1 MHVTRAMLAITILA
15 ALAQAGCCFGMPA
28 GGTPPPPPPPSF
40 APPGA
45 PMPALPAAPVPSL
58 PPATGAI
65 VLWCSQAQGAACL
78 AATTALG
85 VAPVQA
91 GAIPQELLTAT
102 HDLEDDCADPDLA
115 GMLARLA
122 PAMGVA
128 PSNWHDNSGTLG
140 EAQYVSDVYSGGGCT
155 NCCWSETEPPIKV
168 QVAPSPAGLRYL
180 VRVWERGEI
189 PD

>member
-1 MHVTRAMLAITILA
+1 MMPATRAMLAITTLA
-15 ALAQAGCCFGMPA
+15 ALAHAGCCFGMPT
-28 GGTPPPPPPPSF
+28 GGTPPPPPMPY
-40 APPGA
+40 APPVA
-45 PMPALPAAPVPSL
+45 PAAPVPSL

-91 GAIPQELLTAT
+91 GAIPMELLTAT

-122 PAMGVA
+122 PAMGIS
-128 PSNWHDNSGTLG
+128 PGNWHDNTGTLG

-189 PD
+189 PE